1 MARIKIDLD
10 RRLGR
15 IDRNIYGNFAE
26 HLGRCIYGGI
36 YEEGSPLSDER
47 GFRKDTMEA
56 VKGLRIPV
64 LRWPGGN
71 FVSGYH
77 WMDGIGPKERRPR
90 RVELAWHD
98 EESNRFGTDEF
109 VEYCRAIDS
118 EPCICVNLGTG
129 TLDEA
134 AAWVEY
140 CNGTGDTYYANLRRQ
155 NGHAEP
161 YAVKYWGLGNEMYG
175 PWQIGRKEA
184 REYALFAREA
194 AKMMKLVDPSIEL
207 VSCGWN
213 GLKDWDRIVLEL
225 LAPHVDYHSI
235 HLYTGS
241 DDHYLNITQVHLAER
256 CIQACWSLIQ
266 EVRYKQRLAH
276 DIRIAYDEWNVWF
289 RERAQGLEERYN
301 LSDALAVATY
311 LNIFQRHPEKVGMA
325 NLAQL
330 VNVIAPIFTS
340 PEGLFRQTIYW
351 PLQLYA
357 TRAQP
362 ISLDPLVE
370 SGTFTAP
377 LDSQDRRYLAP
388 LMPLPYLDV
397 SATCDE
403 SGHTVTLFVVNR
415 HAENDIETTIQFTDI
430 APAHEAKVY
439 VVNGPHLNSVNDF
452 GAEVV
457 AVREKVIGG
466 VTDCYTYA
474 FPAHSVTV
482 MALRGQSIAGE
493 RC

>member
-1 MARIKIDLD
+1 MSARIKIDMD

-15 IDRNIYGNFAE
+15 IDPFVYGYFIE

-47 GFRKDTMEA
+47 GFRTDVLEA
-56 VKGLRIPV
+56 VRGLRVPI

-77 WMDGIGPKERRPR
+77 WMDGIGPKEQRPR
-90 RVELAWHD
+90 RMELAWLA

-109 VEYCRAIDS
+109 IEYCRAIGA
-118 EPCICVNLGTG
+118 EPYICVNLGTG

-155 NGHAEP
+155 NGHPEP
-161 YAVKYWGLGNEMYG
+161 YGVKYWGLGNEMYG
-175 PWQIGRKEA
+175 PWQIGQKEA

-194 AKMMKLVDPSIEL
+194 AKLMKRVDLSIKL
-207 VSCGWN
+207 VSCGWD
-213 GLKDWDRIVLEL
+213 GLHDWDRIVLEI
-225 LAPHVDYHSI
+225 LAPYVDYHSI
-235 HLYTGS
+235 HIYTGS
-241 DDHYLNITQVHLAER
+241 DDHYLNIAQVHQAER
-256 CIQACWSLIQ
+256 CIRATWALIQ
-266 EVRYKQRLAH
+266 EVKYKQRLGH

-289 RERAQGLEERYN
+289 RERTDGLEERYN

-311 LNIFQRHPEKVGMA
+311 LNIFQRHPREVGMA

-351 PLQLYA
+351 PLRLYA
-357 TRAQP
+357 AHAQP
-362 ISLDPLVE
+362 ISLDVWVASE
-370 SGTFTAP
+370 TFTAEIDP
-377 LDSQDRRYLAP
+377 EDRQFLAP

-403 SGHTVTLFVVNR
+403 AGETVTLFVVNR
-415 HAENDIETTIQFTDI
+415 HAADDVEATIQFTDFKPM
-430 APAHEAKVY
+430 PAAQVY
-439 VVNGPHLNSVNDF
+439 EVSGPDLNAVNDF
-452 GAEVV
+452 GSEQV
-457 AVREKVIGG
+457 G
-466 VTDCYTYA
+466 VTEKQVTDAAAIFTYT
-474 FPAHSVTV
+474 FPAHSITV
-482 MALRGQSIAGE
+482 MKLAAGPAS
-493 RC
+493 

>member
-47 GFRKDTMEA
+47 GFRTDVMEA
-56 VKGLRIPV
+56 VQSLQIPV

-77 WMDGIGPKERRPR
+77 WMDGVGPKDQRPR
-90 RVELAWHD
+90 RVELAWHT

-109 VEYCRAIDS
+109 IEYCRAIGT
-118 EPCICVNLGTG
+118 EPCICINLGTG

-140 CNGTGDTYYANLRRQ
+140 CNGTGDTYFADLRRR
-155 NGHAEP
+155 NGHPEP
-161 YAVKYWGLGNEMYG
+161 YGVKYWGLGNEMYG
-175 PWQIGRKEA
+175 FWQIGHKEA

-194 AKMMKLVDPSIEL
+194 AKLMKRVDPSIKL
-207 VSCGWN
+207 VSCGWD
-213 GLKDWDRIVLEL
+213 GLHDWDRIVLDI

-235 HLYTGS
+235 HIYTGS
-241 DDHYLNITQVHLAER
+241 DDHYLNIAQVHLAER
-256 CIQACWSLIQ
+256 CIQAAWALIQ
-266 EVRYKQRLAH
+266 QARHEQRLAH

-289 RERAQGLEERYN
+289 RERAEGLEERYN

-311 LNIFQRHPEKVGMA
+311 LNIFQRHPEKLGMA

-330 VNVIAPIFTS
+330 VNVIAPIFTN

-357 TRAQP
+357 AHAQP
-362 ISLDPLVE
+362 ISLDVMTE
-370 SGTFTAP
+370 SDAFTAQTDP
-377 LDSQDRRYLAP
+377 PDRRVVAP
-388 LMPLPYLDV
+388 LMPLPYLAV

-403 SGHTVTLFVVNR
+403 TGQVVTLFVLNR
-415 HAENDIETTIQFTDI
+415 HADDDIETAIQLTDFTP
-430 APAHEAKVY
+430 APMVTVHEA
-439 VVNGPHLNSVNDF
+439 NGPGLNSVNDF

-457 AVREKVIGG
+457 GVAEKT
-466 VTDCYTYA
+466 VTKAAATFTYT

-482 MALRGQSIAGE
+482 MALR
-493 RC
+493 R